1 VLRGLILLMRLL
13 TTLLILILS
22 SQVHAYDFKLALLQ
36 GNSLVFDYEISVLK
50 LALKNA
56 PGEHTLSIIS
66 VNDSNQPRI
75 LHSLKNNQDE
85 FNIFFTGFSQQREN
99 ELLQVDFPITRGLL
113 GYRIFAIQKDSQ
125 ALLAGINTIE
135 QLKSQIIIG
144 SGIGWPDTE
153 IFRHNGFRITETS
166 YDGLWQ
172 MLKAKRINAFN
183 RGINEAYIEIEQQ
196 NSKDPKGQLMI
207 DEHLMVT
214 YPFDYFFYL
223 SPTNPH
229 LHKTIEEGLQAA
241 LKNGDFIRNFKQ
253 HPKIQYA
260 LQQVQMNKRTI
271 FPLSNPLLSPR
282 IQSLPAAYW
291 YQPSD

>member
-1 VLRGLILLMRLL
+1 MRIL
-13 TTLLILILS
+13 TTLLILLLS
-22 SQVHAYDFKLALLQ
+22 SHLHAHDFKLALLM

-50 LALKNA
+50 LAIKNA
-56 PGEHTLSIIS
+56 PGEHTLTIIP
-66 VNDSNQPRI
+66 VNNSNQPRI
-75 LHSLKNNQDE
+75 LHSLKNNLGE

-99 ELLQVDFPITRGLL
+99 ELLQVDFPISRGLL

-153 IFRHNGFRITETS
+153 IFRDNGFRITETS
-166 YDGLWQ
+166 YNGLWQ
-172 MLKAKRINAFN
+172 MLKAKRIDAFN

-196 NSKDPKGQLMI
+196 NSKDPTANLMV
-207 DEHLMVT
+207 DKHLMVT

-223 SPTNPH
+223 SPANPN
-229 LHKTIEEGLQAA
+229 LHKTIDEGLQVA
-241 LKNGDFIRNFKQ
+241 LKNGEFIRNFNQ

-260 LQQVQMNKRTI
+260 LKQVQMNKRTI
-271 FPLSNPLLSPR
+271 FSLSNSLLSPR
-282 IQSLPAAYW
+282 IQSLPAEYW
-291 YQPSD
+291 YQASD

>member
-1 VLRGLILLMRLL
+1 MLMRTL
-13 TTLLILILS
+13 TTLLILLLS
-22 SQVHAYDFKLALLQ
+22 SQIHAYDFKLALLK
-36 GNSLVFDYEISVLK
+36 GNSLVFDYEISVLR

-56 PGEHTLSIIS
+56 PGEHTLTIIP

-99 ELLQVDFPITRGLL
+99 ELLQVDFPISRGLL
-113 GYRIFAIQKDSQ
+113 GYRIFAIQKDTQ

-135 QLKSQIIIG
+135 QLKSQVIIG

-166 YDGLWQ
+166 YDGLWK
-172 MLKAKRINAFN
+172 MLKAKRIDAFN
-183 RGINEAYIEIEQQ
+183 RGINEIYIEIDQQ
-196 NSKDPKGQLMI
+196 NSKDSKKNLMA
-207 DEHLMVT
+207 DEYLMVT

-223 SPTNPH
+223 SPSKPH
-229 LHKTIEEGLQAA
+229 LHKTLEEGLKIA
-241 LKNGDFIRNFKQ
+241 LKNGDFIKNFKQ

-260 LQQVQMNKRTI
+260 LQHVKMSQRTI
-271 FPLSNPLLSPR
+271 FTLSNPLLSSR
-282 IQSLPAAYW
+282 IQSLPAEYW
-291 YQPSD
+291 YQPND

>member
-1 VLRGLILLMRLL
+1 MLMRTL
-13 TTLLILILS
+13 TTLLILLLS
-22 SQVHAYDFKLALLQ
+22 SQIHAYDFKLALLK
-36 GNSLVFDYEISVLK
+36 GNSLVFDYEISVLR

-56 PGEHTLSIIS
+56 PGEHTLTIIP

-99 ELLQVDFPITRGLL
+99 ELLQVDFPISRGLL
-113 GYRIFAIQKDSQ
+113 GYRIFAIQKDTQ

-135 QLKSQIIIG
+135 QLKSQVIIG

-166 YDGLWQ
+166 YDGLWK
-172 MLKAKRINAFN
+172 MLKAKRIDAFN
-183 RGINEAYIEIEQQ
+183 RGINEIYIEIDQQ
-196 NSKDPKGQLMI
+196 NSKDSKKNLMA
-207 DEHLMVT
+207 DEYLMVT

-223 SPTNPH
+223 SPAKPH
-229 LHKTIEEGLQAA
+229 LHKTLEEGLKIA
-241 LKNGDFIRNFKQ
+241 LKNGDFIKNFKQ

-260 LQQVQMNKRTI
+260 LQHVKMSQRTI
-271 FPLSNPLLSPR
+271 FTLSNPLLSSR
-282 IQSLPAAYW
+282 IQSLPAEYW
-291 YQPSD
+291 YQPND

>member
-1 VLRGLILLMRLL
+1 MLMRTL
-13 TTLLILILS
+13 TTLLILLLS
-22 SQVHAYDFKLALLQ
+22 SQIHAYDFKLALLK
-36 GNSLVFDYEISVLK
+36 GNSLVFDYEISVLR

-56 PGEHTLSIIS
+56 PGEHTLTIIP

-85 FNIFFTGFSQQREN
+85 FNIFFTGFSQQREK
-99 ELLQVDFPITRGLL
+99 ELLQVDFPISRGLL
-113 GYRIFAIQKDSQ
+113 GYRIFAIQKDTE

-135 QLKSQIIIG
+135 QLKSQVIIG

-166 YDGLWQ
+166 YDGLWK
-172 MLKAKRINAFN
+172 MLKAKRIDAFN
-183 RGINEAYIEIEQQ
+183 RGINEIYIEIDQQ
-196 NSKDPKGQLMI
+196 NSKDSKKNLMA

-223 SPTNPH
+223 SPAKPH
-229 LHKTIEEGLQAA
+229 LHKTLEEGLKIA
-241 LKNGDFIRNFKQ
+241 LKNGDFIKNFKQ

-260 LQQVQMNKRTI
+260 LQHVKMSQRTI
-271 FPLSNPLLSPR
+271 FTLSNPLLSSR
-282 IQSLPAAYW
+282 IQSLPAEYW
-291 YQPSD
+291 YQPND